1 MSDPVTARARPTD
14 DVGDGRDGRDRLPS
28 LDDLLFLLVDR
39 TRVAFLRRL
48 EQHGLSMPQ
57 AFTLRL
63 LDRPQPMRCLAEA
76 MRCDASNLTGIADRL
91 EQRGLLERR
100 TDPQDRRVKL
110 LVVTPQGQQL
120 RLALHEGMW
129 TDLPGAARLAVAQRE
144 QLTSL
149 LWTLLADDEVYS
161 ARLGGADPR

>member
-1 MSDPVTARARPTD
+1 MSDPGTTRARRQDADAVGGVPAGPPT
-14 DVGDGRDGRDRLPS
+14 
-28 LDDLLFLLVDR
+28 LDDLLLLLVDR

-110 LVVTPQGQQL
+110 LVVTPRGQRL

-129 TDLPGAARLAVAQRE
+129 TDLPGAARLAASQRE
-144 QLTSL
+144 QLASL
-149 LWTLLADDEVYS
+149 LWMLLADDDGSVGPV
-161 ARLGGADPR
+161 RGAGRG